1 MPAARFIVVVIK
13 SSRFADRAR
22 RRVVQRQSLGFR
34 IRSQDAHRTS
44 STRRPQQCFHFLHVE
59 TKTELAH
66 LAAEL
71 LTVVPQE
78 VGDHEAAARAKDA
91 RGLRQNRGRVLDVGE
106 GKQEQ
111 RAIAGARVQ
120 RQRFEAPL
128 LQLDVLQPAVRRR
141 AALSMAA
148 D

>member
-1 MPAARFIVVVIK
+1 
-13 SSRFADRAR
+13 
-22 RRVVQRQSLGFR
+22 
-34 IRSQDAHRTS
+34 
-44 STRRPQQCFHFLHVE
+44 
-59 TKTELAH
+59 
-66 LAAEL
+66 
-71 LTVVPQE
+71 VPQE